1 LSLRPLWRP
10 EPGGLCLIY
19 AVFAV
24 RVVDLHGYTPHLKGT
39 VETLNGAVKS
49 MFFAGL
55 DRKIIAACR
64 TGRCAE
70 PSSWA

>member
-1 LSLRPLWRP
+1 
-10 EPGGLCLIY
+10 
-19 AVFAV
+19 VFAV

-39 VETLNGAVKS
+39 VETPNGAVKA